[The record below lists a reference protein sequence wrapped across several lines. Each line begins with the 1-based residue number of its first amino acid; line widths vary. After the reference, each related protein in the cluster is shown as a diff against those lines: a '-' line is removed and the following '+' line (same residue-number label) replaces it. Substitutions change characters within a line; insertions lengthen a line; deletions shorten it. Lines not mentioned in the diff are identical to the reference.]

1 MAELGFVLFETAIGA
16 CGLVWGE
23 RGLVGVQLPEAK
35 EAATRTRVLVRFPG
49 AREATPPAAV
59 RKARDAI
66 VSLLSGKPKDL
77 SGVLLDMQRVPAFHQ
92 KVYAFARSIPPG
104 QTLSYGEIAA
114 ELGSPG
120 AARAVGQ
127 AMRRNPFPIVVP
139 CHRVLAAGGKVG
151 GFTAN
156 GGTSTKLKML
166 AIEGAAPG
174 RVKGARLGE
183 PAAQATGVFD
193 FEPKVAIRHLKTADP
208 ELARL
213 IGQIGPFRMQLRNT
227 TSLFEALAEA
237 IAYQQLTGKAAATI
251 FGRVCALCPRG
262 KLTAK
267 AVTALSD
274 EALRGAGLSRSKLL
288 SLRDLAERV
297 EARELPTLRELT
309 KLDDETV
316 IEKLTAVR
324 GVGRWTAE
332 MILIFRLGRRD
343 VLPLDDYGVKKG
355 FANAFGLKEL
365 PKRAELEKR
374 GERWKPFRSVA
385 SWFLWRASEL
395 KQ

>member
-1 MAELGFVLFETAIGA
+1 MAELGFALFETPIGV

-23 RGLVGVQLPEAK
+23 RGVVGVQLPEAK
-35 EAATRTRVLVRFPG
+35 AAATRARVLERFPG
-49 AREATPPAAV
+49 AREAAPPPAV
-59 RKARDAI
+59 KKARDAML
-66 VSLLSGKPKDL
+66 SLLSGKPKDL
-77 SGVLLDMQRVPAFHQ
+77 SRVLLDMQRVPAFHQ
-92 KVYAFARSIPPG
+92 KVYAFARSIAPG
-104 QTLSYGEIAA
+104 KTLSYGEIAA

-166 AIEGAAPG
+166 AIEGASPG
-174 RVKGARLGE
+174 RTKSARLGE
-183 PAAQATGVFD
+183 PAAEESSGFD
-193 FEPKVAIRHLKTADP
+193 FEPSAAIRHLKTADP

-213 IGQIGPFRMQLRNT
+213 IGQIGPFRMQLRHT

-237 IAYQQLTGKAAATI
+237 IVYQQLTGKAAATI

-267 AVTALSD
+267 AVTLLSD

-288 SLRDLAERV
+288 SLRDLAKRV
-297 EARELPTLRELT
+297 EAKQLPTLRELT
-309 KLDDETV
+309 ALDDEAV
-316 IEKLTAVR
+316 IEKLTEVR

-355 FANAFGLKEL
+355 FANAFRLKEL
-365 PKRAELEKR
+365 PKRAELERR

>member
-1 MAELGFVLFETAIGA
+1 MADLGFVLFETPIGA
-16 CGLVWGE
+16 CGLVWGA

-35 EAATRTRVLVRFPG
+35 EAATRARVLARFPG
-49 AREATPPAAV
+49 AREGTPPAAV

-66 VSLLSGKPKDL
+66 VSLLRGKPKDL

-92 KVYAFARSIPPG
+92 KVYAFARSIEPG
-104 QTLSYGEIAA
+104 KTLSYGEIAA

-174 RVKGARLGE
+174 RVKVARLGE
-183 PAAQATGVFD
+183 PSAEATGVFD

-288 SLRDLAERV
+288 SLRDLARRV
-297 EARELPTLRELT
+297 EARELPTLRELAD
-309 KLDDETV
+309 LDDETV